1 MRKRAYDRYYRMDNP
16 GERLRGRKNT
26 ECMKGVRCVETGEEF
41 ESIIEA
47 AEKTGVSKGS
57 ISKSL
62 IQDVTVKGFTWKRI

>member
-1 MRKRAYDRYYRMDNP
+1 MDNP
-16 GERLRGRKNT
+16 GERLRGRKGAS
-26 ECMKGVRCVETGEEF
+26 MKEVRCVETGEKF

-62 IQDVTVKGFTWKRI
+62 IQDVSVKGFTFKRI